1 VNTSGNPGEN
11 SGHTPEDPEEINE
24 FVCDLARRAGELQ
37 LSRYENP
44 GRVREKGPKDLV
56 TEVDLLCEELMVNA
70 IRERYPHD
78 AILSEEQGGEISKE
92 GRTWLLDPVDGTAN
106 YARANPM
113 FCACVSVLE
122 EDAVT
127 HAAVA
132 APRIG
137 DLYHA
142 RLGGGAY
149 LDSRGESA
157 PLRVSATER
166 LEDALF
172 GADLSFLGDLS
183 VPSGKIDLRRLL
195 TATWQFRA
203 LGSAGVRGAWLA
215 AGYLDLSIGTRN
227 TAWDYAPTVLL
238 VSEAG
243 GRATDLSGEQWTQ
256 ASDGL
261 LATNGALHD
270 EALEILT
277 RRS

>member
-1 VNTSGNPGEN
+1 VSTSGNPGNTTE
-11 SGHTPEDPEEINE
+11 SPEGVHE

-44 GRVREKGPKDLV
+44 GKVREKAPKDLV
-56 TEVDLLCEELMVNA
+56 TEVDLLCEELMIDA
-70 IRERYPHD
+70 IRERYPED
-78 AILSEEQGGEISKE
+78 AILSEEQGGEISME

-122 EDAVT
+122 DDAVT

-149 LDSRGESA
+149 LDSRGESTA
-157 PLRVSATER
+157 LRVSETER

-183 VPSGKIDLRRLL
+183 VPSAEIDLRGLL
-195 TATWQFRA
+195 TASWQFRA

-215 AGYLDLSIGTRN
+215 AGYLDVPIGTRN

-243 GRATDLSGEQWTQ
+243 GRATDLSGEPWTH

-270 EALEILT
+270 EALEILAG
-277 RRS
+277 RS

>member
-1 VNTSGNPGEN
+1 MNTSGNPGGN
-11 SGHTPEDPEEINE
+11 LGHTTEDPEEIHE
-24 FVCDLARRAGELQ
+24 FVCDLARRAGALQ

-56 TEVDLLCEELMVNA
+56 TEVDLLCEELMVSA
-70 IRERYPHD
+70 IRDRYPHD

-243 GRATDLSGEQWTQ
+243 GRATDLSGKPWTQ

-277 RRS
+277 TRS

>member
-1 VNTSGNPGEN
+1 MSTSGNPAN
-11 SGHTPEDPEEINE
+11 TTDDPEEVHE
-24 FVCDLARRAGELQ
+24 FVCDLARRAAQLQ

-44 GRVREKGPKDLV
+44 GKVREKAPKDIV

-70 IRERYPHD
+70 IRERYPED
-78 AILSEEQGGEISKE
+78 AILSEERGGEISKA

-113 FCACVSVLE
+113 FCACVSVIE
-122 EDAVT
+122 DDAVT

-157 PLRVSATER
+157 PLRVSDTER
-166 LEDALF
+166 LEYALF

-183 VPSGKIDLRRLL
+183 VPSGKIDLRGLL
-195 TATWQFRA
+195 TSSWQFRA

-215 AGYLDLSIGTRN
+215 AGYLDISIGTRN

-243 GRATDLSGEQWTQ
+243 GWATDLSGEPWTH

-261 LATNGALHD
+261 LATNGSLHD